1 MEEEERQRRE
11 AEEARLRAEEE
22 ERQMALARA
31 KELEEQLERVSM
43 HEALFDR
50 LTIIHAYAPN
60 EMRTEI
66 NSTIAVGETRRI
78 EKKTGKREEERRRE
92 V

>member
-22 ERQMALARA
+22 ERQAALAKA

-43 HEALFDR
+43 HKY
-50 LTIIHAYAPN
+50 TISLVIWLACMHNLVMSDYIIQDSAWSLKLY
-60 EMRTEI
+60 TCVH
-66 NSTIAVGETRRI
+66 TI
-78 EKKTGKREEERRRE
+78 
-92 V
+92 